1 MKKIFAL
8 TAALLVALFSSP
20 NALALRS
27 TKVDGHTDPE
37 YVGYKPKKVLV
48 VVHAG
53 TTEMRLITEE
63 RLVERLGDFG
73 VEASTERR
81 VFPPTREWTPEMR
94 VEILKR
100 QEFDSTLIVA
110 AGANSSSVI
119 PYARQTYGTA
129 NTSGQVHGNGAFN
142 AQTNASTTSYDLVI
156 ARSSAEFSS
165 VLVENGSGNTI
176 WYGDILTKA
185 GGTLFVGEK
194 GDAKASVRGV
204 IEGLQEAGHLE
215 KQKRPR

>member
-1 MKKIFAL
+1 MKPLVITLAL
-8 TAALLVALFSSP
+8 IGALLLSTDAQ
-20 NALALRS
+20 ALRS
-27 TKVDGHTDPE
+27 TKVDGHTDPD

-48 VVHAG
+48 VVHASS
-53 TTEMRLITEE
+53 TEMRLITEE
-63 RLVERLGDFG
+63 RLVERLADFG
-73 VEASTERR
+73 VEAATERQ
-81 VFPPTREWTPEMR
+81 VFPPTRDWTPEMR
-94 VEILKR
+94 VETLSR
-100 QEFDSTLIVA
+100 QQFDSTLIVA
-110 AGANSSSVI
+110 AGASSSSVI

-129 NTSGQVHGNGAFN
+129 NTTGQVHSTGAFN

-156 ARSSAEFSS
+156 AKSSAEFSA

-204 IEGLQEAGHLE
+204 IDGLEEGGHLE
-215 KQKRPR
+215 KPKRSR